1 LSFQREAAGFSDGA
15 EDYRIVE
22 APVENPG
29 SPEYWREK
37 L

>member
-29 SPEYWREK
+29 PEYWREK